1 MFHVF
6 CLCNFS
12 HIHSNELKV
21 WFNDVISLTS
31 GIQTKQIAHESTA
44 NEKYCFK
51 VIYVF
56 VLIHRIQ

>member
-6 CLCNFS
+6 CVCNFS

-31 GIQTKQIAHESTA
+31 GFQIKQIAHKSTA
-44 NEKYCFK
+44 NEKK
-51 VIYVF
+51 KTVSK
-56 VLIHRIQ
+56 